1 MKNILIKILCLFGLI
16 GCYSGSNTGREI
28 FLYDTPAYKEVVKNS
43 KISLNDAEKII
54 CDAIKQKILLFAG
67 NKNVTKNHFALS
79 KNTGLRHYLIY
90 KDYYVFIYQVPT
102 HSGTVNIASGLFINR
117 KTGDLIQKLNKDTN
131 EKILIRINREYA
143 LVCNEK

>member
-1 MKNILIKILCLFGLI
+1 MKNIVIKILCLFGLI
-16 GCYSGSNTGREI
+16 GCNSGSNTGREI
-28 FLYDTPAYKEVVKNS
+28 FLYDTPEYKKVVKNS

-79 KNTGLRHYLIY
+79 KNMSLRHYLIY
-90 KDYYVFIYQVPT
+90 KDYYVFVYQVPT
-102 HSGTVNIASGLFINR
+102 HAGTLNINSGLFVN
-117 KTGDLIQKLNKDTN
+117 KNTGDLIQKSNKDTN
-131 EKILIRINREYA
+131 EKNVVLIDREYI

>member
-1 MKNILIKILCLFGLI
+1 MKKLLIKILSILVLI
-16 GCYSGSNTGREI
+16 GCSSNIEKGI
-28 FLYDTPAYKEVVKNS
+28 FLYDTPEYNELLKTS
-43 KISLNDAEKII
+43 KVSLGDAEKII

-102 HSGTVNIASGLFINR
+102 HAGTVNIASGLFVNR
-117 KTGDLIQKLNKDTN
+117 KTGDLIQKSNKDTN
-131 EKILIRINREYA
+131 EKNVVLIDREYI